1 MAVHR
6 GPPHPGDD
14 ATSVNGVPAVIIRYA
29 RTLAGV
35 ITVGRLPVA
44 SCSGTCCWRC
54 PRTAWTPVWWRKPT
68 PPAQR
73 QAGLDNYPQ
82 LARLE
87 PELRQDHSEEEFQE
101 SLEKPARPPRRRTE
115 PLASNHGLRVVAD
128 HSEPWFP

>member
-1 MAVHR
+1 VPQAAVLSIHPSEMAVHR

-101 SLEKPARPPRRRTE
+101 SLESLLDRLGAALNR
-115 PLASNHGLRVVAD
+115 
-128 HSEPWFP
+128 